1 MHVLSYYPS
10 RLLAAAV
17 AAAFAAFATAAIPS
31 APAVRP
37 TNLLVHAVPAEWAPD
52 EAPPKPW
59 QHSDRDDGIS
69 VRRVEHEGASW
80 IELRDDSAEKAA
92 NLRQEFPPLK
102 AGRLTFRVALPRDHV
117 GEFGVYL
124 GQGNASA
131 PVERV
136 VEFKTSS
143 RGIVVIGSAGER
155 VNTQLSLSSG
165 MTDHLFLEFSPVGH
179 DLQLR
184 LGRLLPDG
192 TELLLGETT
201 VPQQAHAVTRLRI
214 TTDNLPRGARVL
226 VTDLVLSPAS

>member
-1 MHVLSYYPS
+1 MNPLFPLLLAGS
-10 RLLAAAV
+10 LAAALP
-17 AAAFAAFATAAIPS
+17 AFGDIGQ
-31 APAVRP
+31 
-37 TNLLVHAVPAEWAPD
+37 NLLTNAIPAEWQAG

-59 QHSDRDDGIS
+59 QHSDRDEDIS
-69 VRRVEHEGASW
+69 VRRVEHDGASW

-102 AGRLTFRVALPRDHV
+102 AGRLSFRVALPRDHV

-136 VEFKTSS
+136 VELKVGS
-143 RGIVVIGSAGER
+143 RGVVVIGSAGER
-155 VNTQLSLSSG
+155 VNTQLSLSPG
-165 MTDHLFLEFSPVGH
+165 MTDHLFLEFRPVGH

-184 LGRLLPDG
+184 LGRLSPDG
-192 TELLLGETT
+192 QESLLGETT

-226 VTDLVLSPAS
+226 VTDLVLGPAS

>member
-1 MHVLSYYPS
+1 MHSSLHLPP
-10 RLLAAAV
+10 RLLAAAA
-17 AAAFAAFATAAIPS
+17 AAAFAVFANAAIPS
-31 APAVRP
+31 SPSLRPA
-37 TNLLVHAVPAEWAPD
+37 NLLVHAVPAEWAAD
-52 EAPPKPW
+52 ETPPKPW
-59 QHSDRDDGIS
+59 QHSDRDDDIS

-102 AGRLTFRVALPRDHV
+102 AGRLSFRVALPRDHV

-136 VEFKTSS
+136 VELKTGG

-155 VNTQLSLSSG
+155 VNTELSLSPG
-165 MTDHLFLEFSPVGH
+165 MTDHLFLDFSPVGH
-179 DLQLR
+179 DLQMR

-192 TELLLGETT
+192 TEVLLGETT
-201 VPQQAHAVTRLRI
+201 APQQAHAVTRLRI

-226 VTDLVLSPAS
+226 VTDLVLTPAS